1 MAATLKDILRRFIK
15 KNRNNWER
23 LPDKISMYLLD
34 VHHAIGILELLRI
47 LIDDHDNFPPGFL
60 TDPKVLHPLV
70 PGHSGG
76 ALYVLE
82 RGVILENSTKAHGV
96 AYAD

>member
-1 MAATLKDILRRFIK
+1 VIRQQYFFVAATLKDILRRFIK

-47 LIDDHDNFPPGFL
+47 LIDDHDL
-60 TDPKVLHPLV
+60 TFHQ
-70 PGHSGG
+70 
-76 ALYVLE
+76 AF
-82 RGVILENSTKAHGV
+82 
-96 AYAD
+96 